1 VLAKAESAAAIV
13 SPMAHVHTYRTAISW
28 SGSTA
33 GGYEQ
38 YDRTHRIELPPGA
51 PALTASSDPAFR
63 GSEALTNPEQ
73 LLLAAASSCQMLSF
87 LAIAARS
94 QVDVLAYSDEAEAI
108 MPEDDKPVRITRIT
122 LRPRMVVAAGSD
134 VERVLRIVEKAHLE
148 CFIANSVKSE
158 IVIEPTV
165 ELA

>member
-1 VLAKAESAAAIV
+1 
-13 SPMAHVHTYRTAISW
+13 MAHTHTYRTTISW

-51 PALTASSDPAFR
+51 PALTASADPAFR
-63 GSEALTNPEQ
+63 GSAALTNPEQ

-94 QVDVLAYSDEAEAI
+94 GVDVVSYSDEAEAM

-122 LRPRMVVAAGSD
+122 LRPRMVVAAGNN
-134 VERVLRIVEKAHLE
+134 VERVLRIVEKAHHE
-148 CFIANSVKSE
+148 CYIANSVTSE
-158 IVIEPTV
+158 IVIEPAV